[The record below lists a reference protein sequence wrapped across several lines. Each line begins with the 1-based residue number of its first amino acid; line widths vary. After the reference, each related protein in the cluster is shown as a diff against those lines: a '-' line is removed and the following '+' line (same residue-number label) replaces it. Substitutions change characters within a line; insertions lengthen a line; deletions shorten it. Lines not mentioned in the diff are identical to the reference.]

1 MKLAKKLALS
11 ALLSIS
17 PVAALAQSTTFS
29 HFGTIQ
35 YTQSTDPFNYQR
47 FVNDQGTLKQN
58 SVLGFQVD
66 SKLNSQ
72 LSASVQLVVAPRN
85 TSDEGV
91 STFARW
97 AYVNY
102 AFDDYDIRIGR
113 QRLGFYL
120 DSRNLEVQET
130 FTVANPAP
138 ELYFSASV
146 SKFDGLTLSRNFNLS
161 DWDSLVRFSV
171 LAGKTSIPQRQFDGQ
186 RVLFNTLDADVLG
199 AVLRLETSDLSA
211 QLSYHELKATNQ
223 ADTSLMG
230 IPVSVQSTAD
240 ARFVALGLRKDFAS
254 HRVTAETAAALVDF
268 SAVVTPPAPFPA
280 IVQESKF
287 PREKSSAMVYEYTG
301 NEKTTPYLGH
311 YRFLSDAEDQY
322 SLALGLR
329 HRLDSNRSLKAEI
342 LQVNSKR
349 RRIQLYDG
357 PFDDRTFNVFSLSYN
372 WAY

>member
-1 MKLAKKLALS
+1 MKIAKLAGL
-11 ALLSIS
+11 
-17 PVAALAQSTTFS
+17 AALFCFMPVSAFAQSTTFS

-35 YTQSTDPFNYQR
+35 ATQSTDPFNYQR
-47 FVNDQGTLKQN
+47 FVNDQGTFKQN

-66 SKLNSQ
+66 SKINSQ
-72 LSASVQLVVAPRN
+72 LSASAQVVVAPRN
-85 TSDEGV
+85 TSDEGI

-102 AFDDYDIRIGR
+102 AFEDYDIRIGR

-146 SKFDGLTLSRNFNLS
+146 SKFDGLTLSRSFNLS
-161 DWDSLVRFSV
+161 EWDSLLRFSV

-199 AVLRLETSDLSA
+199 AVLRLETTDLSA
-211 QLSYHELKATNQ
+211 QLSYHELNATNQ
-223 ADTSLMG
+223 SNTSLMG
-230 IPVSVQSTAD
+230 IPLMVQSSAD
-240 ARFVALGLRKDFAS
+240 ARFIALGVRKDFDS
-254 HRVTAETAAALVDF
+254 HRVTAETAAALVDL
-268 SAVVTPPAPFPA
+268 SAVATGPAPFPGFR
-280 IVQESKF
+280 QESKL
-287 PREKSSAMVYEYTG
+287 PREKSSALLYEYTADD
-301 NEKTTPYLGH
+301 KTTPYLGH
-311 YRFLSDAEDQY
+311 YRFLSDMEDQY
-322 SLALGLR
+322 SLALGVR
-329 HRLDSNRSLKAEI
+329 YRLDNNRSVKAEV
-342 LQVNSKR
+342 LQVNSKK

-357 PFDDRTFNVFSLSYN
+357 PSGERTFNVFSLSYS